1 VLKADT
7 YLALTVAA
15 KYVDPQK
22 LRTRRI
28 ELTLATFHPPVYPQL
43 WGDFR
48 YNASAL
54 DLALNCGPKAR
65 DIIASGL

>member
-1 VLKADT
+1 MSTD
-7 YLALTVAA
+7 A

-22 LRTRRI
+22 LRARRI
-28 ELTLATFHPPVYPQL
+28 ELALAKFHPPVYPQL
-43 WGDFR
+43 WGDSR
-48 YNASAL
+48 YNVSAL